1 MKGMLTSLLGMM
13 AVSMQWLIIWTL
25 LGVTTVLVKVHEVT
39 DHWAA
44 ILAVGGALW
53 RLYIR
58 TIDCCSLLG
67 KRRWKRLCKAWHL
80 LMRFGC
86 PTHQHH
92 AIVVEVIIIDR
103 TAAIWSYV
111 LRLDDTTRVLGGSQ
125 ILPTIG
131 VSHLDLDGGS

>member
-1 MKGMLTSLLGMM
+1 MKGMM

-25 LGVTTVLVKVHEVT
+25 LRVTTVLVKVHEVT
-39 DHWAA
+39 DHRAA
-44 ILAVGGALW
+44 ILAVGALW

-92 AIVVEVIIIDR
+92 AIVVEVIIIDGA
-103 TAAIWSYV
+103 AAIWCLV
-111 LRLDDTTRVLGGSQ
+111 LDDTTGVLGGSQ